1 MPRII
6 TIYTQPS
13 CQPCKATKRWWDR
26 RGIRYQEVDITSSP
40 KDAEA
45 IRALGFKE
53 APVVIVS
60 NGDAEMDLMW
70 SGFDP
75 NNLTKYTTKEVA
87 A

>member
-1 MPRII
+1 M
-6 TIYTQPS
+6 TLTVYTQPS
-13 CQPCKATKRWWDR
+13 CQPCKATKRWLDR
-26 RGIRYQEVDITSSP
+26 RGISYQEVDVTTSP

-60 NGDAEMDLMW
+60 SGDPELDLMW

-75 NNLTKYTTKEVA
+75 NHLTKYATREMSN
-87 A
+87 